1 MYKIDKR
8 LSSNHLTEEEN
19 KIRLKGIVSLPDAS
33 DKAEEIDIDFEKAG
47 LLERI
52 NARKTMRQKEYE
64 SKVE

>member
-1 MYKIDKR
+1 MYKTDKR
-8 LSSNHLTEEEN
+8 LTSNHLTEEEN

-33 DKAEEIDIDFEKAG
+33 DKAEEIDIDFEKAR

-52 NARKTMRQKEYE
+52 NARKAMRQKKDA

>member
-8 LSSNHLTEEEN
+8 LTSNHLTEEEN
-19 KIRLKGIVSLPDAS
+19 KIRLKGIVSLPDVS

-52 NARKTMRQKEYE
+52 NARKAMRQKEDE

>member
-1 MYKIDKR
+1 MYKTDKR
-8 LSSNHLTEEEN
+8 LTSNHLTEEEN
-19 KIRLKGIVSLPDAS
+19 KIRLKGIERLPDAS

-52 NARKTMRQKEYE
+52 NARKAMRQNEEE

>member
-1 MYKIDKR
+1 MYKTDKR
-8 LSSNHLTEEEN
+8 LTSNHLTEEEN

-52 NARKTMRQKEYE
+52 NAKKAMRQKEDE

>member
-1 MYKIDKR
+1 MYKTDKR
-8 LSSNHLTEEEN
+8 LTSNHLTEEEN

-52 NARKTMRQKEYE
+52 NGRKAMSQKEDE
-64 SKVE
+64 IKV

>member
-1 MYKIDKR
+1 MYKTDKR
-8 LSSNHLTEEEN
+8 LTSNHLTEEEN

-52 NARKTMRQKEYE
+52 NARKAIRQKEDE

>member
-1 MYKIDKR
+1 MYKIDIR
-8 LSSNHLTEEEN
+8 LTSNHLTEEEN

-33 DKAEEIDIDFEKAG
+33 DKAEKIDIDFEKAG

-52 NARKTMRQKEYE
+52 NARKAKRQKENE

>member
-1 MYKIDKR
+1 MYKTDKR
-8 LSSNHLTEEEN
+8 LTSNHLTEDEN
-19 KIRLKGIVSLPDAS
+19 KIRLKGIENLPDAS

-52 NARKTMRQKEYE
+52 NARKAMRQKEDE

>member
-1 MYKIDKR
+1 MYKTDKR
-8 LSSNHLTEEEN
+8 LTSNHLTEEEN

-52 NARKTMRQKEYE
+52 NARKAMRQNEDE

>member
-1 MYKIDKR
+1 MYKTDKR
-8 LSSNHLTEEEN
+8 LTSNHLTEEEN

-52 NARKTMRQKEYE
+52 NARKAMRHKEDE
-64 SKVE
+64 SKV